1 MGRKEVIAPRL
12 LGNLEKLTLKFHHLA
27 PKSGWNAQKMRLAH
41 HWKEIL
47 ENMGNLG
54 VCNTDSSGPWMY
66 TDTALGPREQHR
78 EGRAQ
83 LHHGFEGGSPHSQGC
98 PTTYCPWPTSPEG
111 LVLDTMWDA
120 IPEVV
125 WGPPLFSSEG
135 SYEEQVWWPACAQV
149 WGSSYTGWFYREKQ
163 IKVPAFPLTSSKTQA
178 TGDSL
183 NVNATGGCKGSG
195 SLTAESSSSC
205 PPSATAAMKLPDL
218 KTRQPQAAPAPSAAS
233 LGCCHTFFSIPT
245 KQELH

>member
-1 MGRKEVIAPRL
+1 MGRKEVIVPRL
-12 LGNLEKLTLKFHHLA
+12 LGNLEKLTLKFQHLA
-27 PKSGWNAQKMRLAH
+27 PKPGWNAQKMRLAH

-47 ENMGNLG
+47 EDMGNLG

-66 TDTALGPREQHR
+66 TDTALGPGEHHW

-83 LHHGFEGGSPHSQGC
+83 LHHGFEGDSPHSQCC
-98 PTTYCPWPTSPEG
+98 PATYCPWPTSPEG

-125 WGPPLFSSEG
+125 WGPALLSSEG
-135 SYEEQVWWPACAQV
+135 SYEEQVRWPACVQAR
-149 WGSSYTGWFYREKQ
+149 GPSYTGWFYMEKH
-163 IKVPAFPLTSSKTQA
+163 IKIPVFPLTSSKTQA

-183 NVNATGGCKGSG
+183 NVNATGGWKGSG
-195 SLTAESSSSC
+195 SLTAESSSSS

-218 KTRQPQAAPAPSAAS
+218 KKRQPQAAPALLSAS
-233 LGCCHTFFSIPT
+233 LGCSHTFLSVPT
-245 KQELH
+245 KKELH